1 MGDNMLDFRL
11 LTFIELCKTMNYT
24 RTAEKL
30 HLTQPAV
37 TQHIKYLEHLYE
49 CKLFMYTGKTLHIT
63 KQGKILKELTEK
75 IQADSSKIK
84 RIISESFAESESLN
98 FGATLTIGEFTMPPI
113 ISEYMNNYKTAQ
125 IIMLVENT
133 EMLLEMLNNGKI
145 DFAFIEGH
153 FNKNDYGYELFSN
166 ENFIA
171 VCSKDHRLA
180 NKTVDILDLLCER
193 IIVRE
198 KGSGTRDIFEK
209 VLSEKNMS
217 INNFLYFTE
226 IGNLNV
232 IKGLVSQGLGITFIY
247 EEAAKEDILKGRLCK
262 IDIKNFNVVR
272 EFNFVYLK
280 DSIFKEKYLNFFGF
294 CKCHKI

>member
-1 MGDNMLDFRL
+1 MVVSF
-11 LTFIELCKTMNYT
+11 
-24 RTAEKL
+24 
-30 HLTQPAV
+30 
-37 TQHIKYLEHLYE
+37 LYIQE
-49 CKLFMYTGKTLHIT
+49 KTLYIT
-63 KQGKILKELTEK
+63 KQGEILKEITEK
-75 IQADSSKIK
+75 IQADSSKIE
-84 RIISESFAESESLN
+84 RIISESFTETESLN

-113 ISEYMNNYKTAQ
+113 ISEYMNTFNKAQ

-133 EMLLEMLNNGKI
+133 EMLLEMLNSGKI

-166 ENFIA
+166 EKFIA
-171 VCSKDHRLA
+171 VCSKEHRLA
-180 NKTVDILDLLCER
+180 SKTVELEELLSER

-198 KGSGTRDIFEK
+198 KGSGTRDIFER

-232 IKGLVSQGLGITFIY
+232 IKKLVSEGLGITFIY
-247 EEAAKEDILKGRLCK
+247 EEAAKDDILNETLCE
-262 IDIKNFNVVR
+262 INIKNFDVIR

-280 DSIFKEKYLNFFGF
+280 NSIFEEKYLKFFEF